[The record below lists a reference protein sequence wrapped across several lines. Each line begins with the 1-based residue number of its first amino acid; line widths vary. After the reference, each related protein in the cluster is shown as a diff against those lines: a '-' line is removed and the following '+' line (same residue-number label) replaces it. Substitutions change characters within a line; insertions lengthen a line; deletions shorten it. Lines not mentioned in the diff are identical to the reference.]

1 MTDDDT
7 GPQLNNPPQEGWRV
21 TTDIGELQEG
31 WLTRGRLGK
40 GPDRKIQELGP
51 IEDEPDGKRS
61 RAVRFYADEEEWWRD
76 GTSYEI
82 NSNPAHS

>member
-1 MTDDDT
+1 MTDDT
-7 GPQLNNPPQEGWRV
+7 GPQLNNPPEVGWRI

-40 GPDRKIQELGP
+40 GADRRIKELGP
-51 IEDEPDGKRS
+51 FEDDPDGKRTRKVS
-61 RAVRFYADEEEWWRD
+61 FGEGPDEWWRD

-82 NSNPAHS
+82 DSNPAHR